1 MSKKEKEDK
10 RDYFVYQIPII
21 EYKDFYGIP
30 TLLIDIKHEL
40 ASKED
45 LHHLLEKRSSEN
57 YEDLEE
63 REYYVEGLDKVFIA
77 EKITKITDKNTI
89 LEIKKKTSREE
100 IIKKWEEYL
109 EKFDKGETV
118 FQVKGYFKN
127 NKKIPSYLYPATALR
142 PVIKLEN
149 IKENFQL
156 EPYERNKKILK
167 IKKQLKENLEKYN
180 ILLSEKFISEKEINI
195 IIKDKKII
203 KNLDYNPVIRDAEER
218 PFTVKNNIKNF
229 IKSEF
234 KPFIVKNELNLMPIY
249 FGSKEN
255 IESAEP
261 SREFIKKIRE
271 KLELFGFKLK
281 NVEYPDKDKSKKIL

>member
-1 MSKKEKEDK
+1 MIKEKQYSK
-10 RDYFVYQIPII
+10 LKATLKII
-21 EYKDFYGIP
+21 
-30 TLLIDIKHEL
+30 
-40 ASKED
+40 
-45 LHHLLEKRSSEN
+45 
-57 YEDLEE
+57 
-63 REYYVEGLDKVFIA
+63 
-77 EKITKITDKNTI
+77 
-89 LEIKKKTSREE
+89 
-100 IIKKWEEYL
+100 
-109 EKFDKGETV
+109 
-118 FQVKGYFKN
+118 
-127 NKKIPSYLYPATALR
+127 KKIPSYLYPATALR